1 MRVREAR
8 SETGGHAA
16 GQAGLT
22 ELQGVTVDF

>member
-8 SETGGHAA
+8 SETGGGH
-16 GQAGLT
+16 GWAGLT